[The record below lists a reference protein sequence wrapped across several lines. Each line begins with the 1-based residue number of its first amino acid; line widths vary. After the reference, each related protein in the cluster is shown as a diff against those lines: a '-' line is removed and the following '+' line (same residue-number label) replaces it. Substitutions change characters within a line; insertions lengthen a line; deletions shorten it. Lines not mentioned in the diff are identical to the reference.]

1 MSNTRK
7 SPVKTAK
14 APAAPKGDGDEDVT
28 AYMATLQHPLKA
40 EITSVLALI
49 RNADPAIAAGIKWN
63 APSFRLTEWFATLNV
78 RSQDAVQII
87 LHLGAKSRDDVTVRD
102 AVRVGV
108 GRRPARDVEVTSW
121 RECATPAAVVEAV
134 DNNRFDVLV
143 LDGDAEH
150 VPERV

>member
-87 LHLGAKSRDDVTVRD
+87 LHLGAKSRDDVTVREAIADPQNLLRWLGKDRALVSFRD
-102 AVRVGV
+102 A
-108 GRRPARDVEVTSW
+108 
-121 RECATPAAVVEAV
+121 AAIKAGGAAFQTLLRQWITHLE
-134 DNNRFDVLV
+134 
-143 LDGDAEH
+143 
-150 VPERV
+150 

>member
-49 RNADPAIAAGIKWN
+49 RNADPAIVAGIKWN

-87 LHLGAKSRDDVTVRD
+87 LHLGAKSRDDVTVREAIADPQNLMRWLGKDRALVSFRD
-102 AVRVGV
+102 A
-108 GRRPARDVEVTSW
+108 
-121 RECATPAAVVEAV
+121 AAIKAGGAAFQTLLRQWITHLE
-134 DNNRFDVLV
+134 
-143 LDGDAEH
+143 
-150 VPERV
+150 

>member
-87 LHLGAKSRDDVTVRD
+87 LHLGAKSRDDVTVSEAIADPQNLLRWLGKDRALVSFRD
-102 AVRVGV
+102 A
-108 GRRPARDVEVTSW
+108 
-121 RECATPAAVVEAV
+121 AAIKAGGAAFQTLLRQWITHLE
-134 DNNRFDVLV
+134 
-143 LDGDAEH
+143 
-150 VPERV
+150 

>member
-14 APAAPKGDGDEDVT
+14 APAAPKGDGDEAVT

-87 LHLGAKSRDDVTVRD
+87 LHLGAKSRDDVTVREAIADPQNLLRWLGKDRALVSFRD
-102 AVRVGV
+102 A
-108 GRRPARDVEVTSW
+108 
-121 RECATPAAVVEAV
+121 AAIKAGGAAFQTLL
-134 DNNRFDVLV
+134 RQWITHLK
-143 LDGDAEH
+143 
-150 VPERV
+150 